1 MNHQEFKRIFK
12 GQKRIT
18 KGFQSNQLIMTI
30 VKIFKVFFKN
40 TMSMGEEKENRF
52 KWYFFLETWLMT
64 WVEEDRCE
72 IKLTLPQIKL
82 LR

>member
-12 GQKRIT
+12 GQNRIT
-18 KGFQSNQLIMTI
+18 KGFQSNR
-30 VKIFKVFFKN
+30 KDD
-40 TMSMGEEKENRF
+40 SEKFLKSILKHNSYGGWKRESY